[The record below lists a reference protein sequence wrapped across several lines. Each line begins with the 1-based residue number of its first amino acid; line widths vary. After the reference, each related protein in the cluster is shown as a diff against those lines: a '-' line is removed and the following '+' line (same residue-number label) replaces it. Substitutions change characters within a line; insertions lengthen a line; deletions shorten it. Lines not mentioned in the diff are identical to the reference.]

1 MSFLDQIE
9 PLKQSAIAELR
20 TAPDL
25 ATLEQTK
32 GNYLGAAGKFTAL
45 LKQLGT
51 LPKEEK
57 PAAGKLVNLAKV
69 ELEAALTERRAELE
83 LKAAL
88 PKDPTDFTLPG
99 RRRTLGKLHP
109 LTQVTEDIVRSFRK
123 IGFVVADGPEIE
135 DEYHCFD
142 ALNTPADHP
151 ARDSQDT
158 FYIRT
163 GTGGAPS
170 YPLAP
175 IGGEGKGEG
184 AASKESTRL
193 QSSDHS
199 ALRTPH
205 SALDSRLLRTH
216 TSSVQIRVMESQPPP
231 IRIIVPGRVY
241 RRDNADATHNPTFQ
255 QIEGLYVD
263 KNVTIGDLKGTVEF
277 VFKEL
282 LGKEVKLRFRPHYF
296 SYTEPSFE
304 IDFSSPMV
312 RKMGKE
318 WLELAG
324 CGMVHP
330 QVFENVG
337 YDPEVWTGWAFGFGI
352 ERIAMLRYEI
362 NDIRLFYENDVR
374 FLKQF

>member
-1 MSFLDQIE
+1 MPFLDEIE
-9 PLKQSAIAELR
+9 PLKQAALAELR
-20 TAPDL
+20 GAPDL
-25 ATLEQTK
+25 AALEQTK
-32 GNYLGAAGKFTAL
+32 GIYLGAQGKFTAL
-45 LKQLGT
+45 MKQLGS

-57 PAAGKLVNLAKV
+57 PAAGKLVNQAKT
-69 ELEAALTERRAELE
+69 ELEAAVTDRRADLE

-88 PKDPTDFTLPG
+88 PKEPTDFTLPG
-99 RRRTLGKLHP
+99 RRRTLGKFHP

-123 IGFVVADGPEIE
+123 IGFAVADGPEIE

-158 FYIRT
+158 FYLQT
-163 GTGGAPS
+163 N
-170 YPLAP
+170 AP
-175 IGGEGKGEG
+175 ITSPSPGGEGQYR
-184 AASKESTRL
+184 SF
-193 QSSDHS
+193 
-199 ALRTPH
+199 
-205 SALDSRLLRTH
+205 LLRTH
-216 TSSVQIRVMESQPPP
+216 TSSVQIRVMEKQPPP

-263 KNVTIGDLKGTVEF
+263 KNVTVGDLKGTVEF

-282 LGKEVKLRFRPHYF
+282 LGEDMKLRFRPHYF

-330 QVFENVG
+330 KVFETVG
-337 YDPEVWTGWAFGFGI
+337 YDPEVWSGWAFGFGI
-352 ERIAMLRYEI
+352 ERLAMLRYEI

-374 FLKQF
+374 FLRQF